1 MNRIGEIGS
10 SIESTSFMKENEG
23 HFAAFMI
30 CQHSNVI
37 RSQIQHGPPDP
48 LKKNEVRDMNFFG
61 QKERMFHV
69 GTEFLI
75 INHQK
80 CPTLTDI
87 DMIADITFAVQ
98 VAN

>member
-37 RSQIQHGPPDP
+37 RSQIQHGPPD
-48 LKKNEVRDMNFFG
+48 
-61 QKERMFHV
+61 
-69 GTEFLI
+69 
-75 INHQK
+75 
-80 CPTLTDI
+80 TLEEK
-87 DMIADITFAVQ
+87 
-98 VAN
+98 